1 MDLNDIFA
9 TQEIVQSTIT
19 QSMSSINNN
28 RSDIQTIPGQRPVR
42 PKDNLSLD
50 DNDTMDNLLNN
61 IHEGHTLEEVEQI
74 DEKQEQENDSVQ
86 IQEEKKE
93 PEISSKKITENKTQK
108 NESKSDSIKTT
119 PVQEQPVVETKS
131 EPEPKE
137 EVKPATTPAKKE
149 EKHEEKI
156 YCVDGGKIHIY
167 GDGANEHGYY
177 KTWDEAFK
185 AYEEYT
191 KGWESTQFKV
201 DQCAC
206 GLYYFW
212 VIK

>member
-1 MDLNDIFA
+1 MKKLFIVLIMLITSFVAKPIDGDINNTNENI
-9 TQEIVQSTIT
+9 TQNLITEQVIVEEPNNNAEEIVQ
-19 QSMSSINNN
+19 
-28 RSDIQTIPGQRPVR
+28 
-42 PKDNLSLD
+42 
-50 DNDTMDNLLNN
+50 
-61 IHEGHTLEEVEQI
+61 VE
-74 DEKQEQENDSVQ
+74 EKQEQEQIRVE

-93 PEISSKKITENKTQK
+93 TESIVNNITENKTQK
-108 NESKSDSIKTT
+108 KEQKNNSVKTT
-119 PVQEQPVVETKS
+119 PVQEQPAIESKS
-131 EPEPKE
+131 EPEPVE
-137 EVKPATTPAKKE
+137 EIKPTATPAKKE

-177 KTWDEAFK
+177 KTWDEAFN

>member
-1 MDLNDIFA
+1 MKKIFIVLIMIITSLVAKPIDGDI
-9 TQEIVQSTIT
+9 
-19 QSMSSINNN
+19 
-28 RSDIQTIPGQRPVR
+28 
-42 PKDNLSLD
+42 
-50 DNDTMDNLLNN
+50 NDTNEDVAQNIIPEQVTIDEQNN
-61 IHEGHTLEEVEQI
+61 IAEDIIQI
-74 DEKQEQENDSVQ
+74 DEKQEKENNSVQ
-86 IQEEKKE
+86 IQEENKE
-93 PEISSKKITENKTQK
+93 TEINEKNITANKTQK
-108 NESKSDSIKTT
+108 KESKSNSIKNT

-156 YCVDGGKIHIY
+156 YCVDGGKTHIY

-177 KTWDEAFK
+177 KTWEEAFK
-185 AYEEYT
+185 AYEDYT
-191 KGWESTQFKV
+191 KGWDSTQFKV

>member
-1 MDLNDIFA
+1 MKKIFIVLIMFITSLVAKPIDGDINSTNEDV
-9 TQEIVQSTIT
+9 TQ
-19 QSMSSINNN
+19 
-28 RSDIQTIPGQRPVR
+28 
-42 PKDNLSLD
+42 NLISEQVTSNED
-50 DNDTMDNLLNN
+50 SN
-61 IHEGHTLEEVEQI
+61 IAEEVEKI
-74 DEKQEQENDSVQ
+74 DEKQEQENNSVQ
-86 IQEEKKE
+86 ILEEKKE
-93 PEISSKKITENKTQK
+93 PEISSKSITENKTQK
-108 NESKSDSIKTT
+108 KESKSNSIKTT

-137 EVKPATTPAKKE
+137 EVTPAKKE
-149 EKHEEKI
+149 EKYEEKI
-156 YCVDGGKIHIY
+156 YCVDGGKTHIY

-185 AYEEYT
+185 AYEDYT
-191 KGWESTQFKV
+191 KGWDSTQFKV

>member
-1 MDLNDIFA
+1 MKKIF
-9 TQEIVQSTIT
+9 IVLIMLIT
-19 QSMSSINNN
+19 SLVAKPIDGDINNTN
-28 RSDIQTIPGQRPVR
+28 EDVTQ
-42 PKDNLSLD
+42 NLISEQV
-50 DNDTMDNLLNN
+50 TSYEQNN
-61 IHEGHTLEEVEQI
+61 FAENTKQI

-93 PEISSKKITENKTQK
+93 PEISSKSITENKTQK
-108 NESKSDSIKTT
+108 KESKSNSIKTT

-137 EVKPATTPAKKE
+137 EVTPAKKE
-149 EKHEEKI
+149 EKYEEKI
-156 YCVDGGKIHIY
+156 YCVDGGKVHIY

-185 AYEEYT
+185 AYEDYT

-206 GLYYFW
+206 GLYYFL

>member
-1 MDLNDIFA
+1 MKKIF
-9 TQEIVQSTIT
+9 IVLIMLIT
-19 QSMSSINNN
+19 SLVAKPIDGDINNTN
-28 RSDIQTIPGQRPVR
+28 EDVTQ
-42 PKDNLSLD
+42 NLISEQVTSNED
-50 DNDTMDNLLNN
+50 HK
-61 IHEGHTLEEVEQI
+61 IAEEVEQI

-131 EPEPKE
+131 EPEPKA

-156 YCVDGGKIHIY
+156 YCVDGGKTHIY

-185 AYEEYT
+185 AYEDYT
-191 KGWESTQFKV
+191 RDWDSTQFKV

>member
-1 MDLNDIFA
+1 MKKIF
-9 TQEIVQSTIT
+9 IVLIMLIT
-19 QSMSSINNN
+19 SLVAKPIDGDINNTN
-28 RSDIQTIPGQRPVR
+28 EDVTQ
-42 PKDNLSLD
+42 NLISEQVTS
-50 DNDTMDNLLNN
+50 NEQKN
-61 IHEGHTLEEVEQI
+61 IAEEVEKV

-93 PEISSKKITENKTQK
+93 PEISSKDITESKTQK
-108 NESKSDSIKTT
+108 KESKSNSIKTT

-131 EPEPKE
+131 KPETKE

-149 EKHEEKI
+149 EKI
-156 YCVDGGKIHIY
+156 YCVDGGKTHIY

-185 AYEEYT
+185 AYEDYT

>member
-1 MDLNDIFA
+1 MKKIF
-9 TQEIVQSTIT
+9 IVLIMLIT
-19 QSMSSINNN
+19 SLAAKPIDGDINNTN
-28 RSDIQTIPGQRPVR
+28 EDVTQ
-42 PKDNLSLD
+42 NLISEQV
-50 DNDTMDNLLNN
+50 TSYEQNN
-61 IHEGHTLEEVEQI
+61 FAENTKQI

-93 PEISSKKITENKTQK
+93 PEISSKSITENKTQK
-108 NESKSDSIKTT
+108 KESKSNSIKTT

-131 EPEPKE
+131 EPEPKKE

-156 YCVDGGKIHIY
+156 YCVDGGKTHIY

-185 AYEEYT
+185 AYEDYT
-191 KGWESTQFKV
+191 KGWDSTQFKV

>member
-1 MDLNDIFA
+1 MKKIF
-9 TQEIVQSTIT
+9 IVLIMLIT
-19 QSMSSINNN
+19 SLVAKPIDGDINNTN
-28 RSDIQTIPGQRPVR
+28 EDVTQ
-42 PKDNLSLD
+42 NLISEQV
-50 DNDTMDNLLNN
+50 TSYEQNN
-61 IHEGHTLEEVEQI
+61 FAENTKQI

-93 PEISSKKITENKTQK
+93 TEISSKDITENKTQK
-108 NESKSDSIKTT
+108 KESKSNSINTT
-119 PVQEQPVVETKS
+119 PVQEQPVVESKS

-137 EVKPATTPAKKE
+137 EVKPVTTPAKKE

-156 YCVDGGKIHIY
+156 YCIDGGKTHIY

-185 AYEEYT
+185 AYEDYT
-191 KGWESTQFKV
+191 KGWDSTQFKV